1 MPVLVKMQ
9 GAAGGTGAIRDGE
22 SVFLERIITIL
33 TDEIKRFIDEN
44 DLEHN
49 LMLVHEPGDLFLQ
62 VFEKDKMEK
71 NERYIY
77 EDPPEGW
84 PNPLFNESNAS
95 FREFFII
102 FVFHYPQSK
111 SKWRYSVHIKPEP
124 IVEDIQQHYQFQYV
138 STPESTTSGVF
149 KDSKWKQHQHLVNI
163 PLFDGTVG
171 SSLEVYIGNYERESV
186 YDTIETWSD
195 CMIPLIMFALR
206 QHERQRL
213 DAGYHP
219 ATNTVHVLSM
229 LENLHKRIAR
239 LEQMV

>member
-1 MPVLVKMQ
+1 MPVLIKMQ
-9 GAAGGTGAIRDGE
+9 GVAGGTGAIRDGE
-22 SVFLERIITIL
+22 SVFLEHIITIL

-49 LMLVHEPGDLFLQ
+49 LMLVHKPSDLFLQ
-62 VFEKDKMEK
+62 VFEKDKIE
-71 NERYIY
+71 NNARYIH
-77 EDPPEGW
+77 E
-84 PNPLFNESNAS
+84 NPLDNNDEPDES
-95 FREFFII
+95 FREFFMID
-102 FVFHYPQSK
+102 VFHHPQSK

-163 PLFDGTVG
+163 PLFHGTVG